1 LTGVE
6 VTITP
11 DVSGQFVDNVQ
22 YVYMLRNRE
31 SGSWGPW
38 VGPLV
43 SHGTSPIVFTLT
55 QENSNATKFIFQ
67 AGQQNRCGFSGWTGL
82 NGDRVAHAIL
92 NPPKDN
98 ITQTRNLIN
107 SGEPIAISQLFQTK
121 SGNAVDVSVL
131 TPKFCTVDGSTITGL
146 ARGKCRISLTT
157 TSSAELLGATQ
168 KFSISVT
175 RAGTSITCVSK
186 TKKRDKLTVS
196 GKRPSCPAGYSRG

>member
-1 LTGVE
+1 M
-6 VTITP
+6 TITP

-22 YVYMLRNRE
+22 YAYMLRNRE
-31 SGSWGPW
+31 TGSWGGANPW
-38 VGPLV
+38 VGPFV
-43 SHGTSPIVFTLT
+43 SRGTSPVVFTLT
-55 QENSNATKFIFQ
+55 QENSNATKFIIE

-82 NGDRVAHAIL
+82 NGNRVAHAIL
-92 NPPKDN
+92 NPPKDT
-98 ITQTRNLIN
+98 ITQTRNLMK
-107 SGEPIAISQLFQTK
+107 SGKPIAMSQLFQTK

-131 TPKFCTVDGSTITGL
+131 TPKICRVEGSTITGL

-157 TSSAELLGATQ
+157 TSSAELLAVTQ